1 MRARVDMAGVGGA
14 VLGILL
20 LAAGVPLLVPRWVLE
35 DAPVRSGR
43 VAAPPSVAPAVA
55 RSDASPAP
63 DTTKDAPGPR
73 LQVELATGSQ
83 GTVVEVARAR
93 AASPAL
99 ARFAAQALVP
109 LTPDEEA
116 LLREEPVDDVAA
128 LVTRTE
134 RAFLDATP
142 ETRAAKERRYLAA
155 LNLAAKLAAPPEPS
169 AADARAREV
178 DARYQQA
185 LAAERVKWKDLSPQE
200 QAHQQEVFK
209 EWFFGQE
216 ESR

>member
-35 DAPVRSGR
+35 SAPARGVPEAALQPVSPPPAPIESKDAP
-43 VAAPPSVAPAVA
+43 
-55 RSDASPAP
+55 
-63 DTTKDAPGPR
+63 PGPR
-73 LQVELATGSQ
+73 LQVERATGSQ
-83 GTVVEVARAR
+83 GAVVEVASAR
-93 AASPAL
+93 AGSPAP
-99 ARFAAQALVP
+99 ARFAAQVLVP

-142 ETRAAKERRYLAA
+142 DTRAAKERRYLAA

-169 AADARAREV
+169 PADARAREV
-178 DARYQQA
+178 DARYQRA
-185 LAAERVKWKDLSPQE
+185 LAAERVKWQGLPPEE
-200 QAHQQEVFK
+200 QARQQETFK
-209 EWFFGQE
+209 EWFFGRE
-216 ESR
+216 ETR

>member
-35 DAPVRSGR
+35 DAS

-63 DTTKDAPGPR
+63 DATKDAPDLR

-93 AASPAL
+93 ATSPAL
-99 ARFAAQALVP
+99 ARFAALVP

-116 LLREEPVDDVAA
+116 LLREESVDDVAA
-128 LVTRTE
+128 LVARTE
-134 RAFLDATP
+134 RAFMDATP

-169 AADARAREV
+169 SADARAREV
-178 DARYQQA
+178 DSLYQQA
-185 LAAERVKWKDLSPQE
+185 LAAERVKWKDLSAEE
-200 QAHQQEVFK
+200 QARQQEVFK
-209 EWFFGQE
+209 EWFFGRE

>member
-1 MRARVDMAGVGGA
+1 MRARVDMSGVGGA

-35 DAPVRSGR
+35 DTPTRSGPEAVDPP
-43 VAAPPSVAPAVA
+43 VAPSVARGEA
-55 RSDASPAP
+55 AP
-63 DTTKDAPGPR
+63 VSGERKDAPDPK
-73 LQVELATGSQ
+73 LQVELARGS
-83 GTVVEVARAR
+83 GGVTVEVARAR
-93 AASPAL
+93 PEDSGL
-99 ARFAAQALVP
+99 ARFAARALVP

-128 LVTRTE
+128 LVARTE

-142 ETRAAKERRYLAA
+142 GTRAEKERRYLAA

-169 AADARAREV
+169 AAEARARET

-185 LAAERVKWKDLSPQE
+185 LEAERVKWRELPSEE
-200 QAHQQEVFK
+200 QARQQDAFK
-209 EWFFGQE
+209 EWFFGRE
-216 ESR
+216 ETQ

>member
-14 VLGILL
+14 VLGIVL

-35 DAPVRSGR
+35 DAPPPRAP
-43 VAAPPSVAPAVA
+43 VAVPAPEAPAVA
-55 RSDASPAP
+55 RAEPAP
-63 DTTKDAPGPR
+63 VPRKELPEPR
-73 LQVELATGSQ
+73 LQVEVARGRGGAT
-83 GTVVEVARAR
+83 VEVVRAR
-93 AASPAL
+93 AESSGL
-99 ARFAAQALVP
+99 ARFTAKALVP

-142 ETRAAKERRYLAA
+142 QTRAEKERRYLAA

-169 AADARAREV
+169 AAEARARET
-178 DARYQQA
+178 DARYQRA
-185 LAAERVKWKDLSPQE
+185 LEAERVKWRGLPPEE
-200 QAHQQEVFK
+200 QARQQDAFK

-216 ESR
+216 ETR